1 MFWVSNYLLLSIK
14 PRSNRLLWIF
24 IDPQA
29 SWLCRKREKMSEIP
43 REILSVGDLNRAIA
57 SSLEERFDT
66 VWVSGEISN
75 FKAYDSGHWYFSLK
89 DEEGQ
94 IRCVMFRGRNG
105 QVGFMPQSG
114 DLVEVAANLGFYVP
128 RGDIQLTVQSMR
140 RAGMGGLY
148 EAFLKLKAKLAK
160 EGLFDAERKR
170 EIPTHP
176 RAIGI
181 ITSPQAAALKDVL
194 STLDRRAPHIPIVI
208 YPTLVQGPDAPA
220 GIISAL
226 KAAEKENAVDVILLV
241 RGGGSIEDLWAFND
255 EKLAYAIAASPIPIV
270 SGVGHET
277 DVTIADF
284 VADLRAP
291 TPTGAAELAAPRRDQ
306 MLQELDAIMQ
316 ALLQRVSQ
324 RVEREAQTL
333 DQLALRLSHALPNP
347 DRMREQISNWQ
358 KQLNQAW
365 LVRVENWKRN
375 QTHYQSQL
383 EMLNPQRT
391 LERGYAVILSGKGKS
406 REEQVMQAV
415 RNPNELNTEGV
426 FEVRLAE
433 GRADVQF
440 EKVDS
445 QQSS

>member
-1 MFWVSNYLLLSIK
+1 
-14 PRSNRLLWIF
+14 
-24 IDPQA
+24 
-29 SWLCRKREKMSEIP
+29 MSEIS

-160 EGLFDAERKR
+160 EGLFDLENKR
-170 EIPTHP
+170 PIPTHP
-176 RAIGI
+176 RSIGI

-194 STLDRRAPHIPIVI
+194 STLARRAPHIPIVI

-241 RGGGSIEDLWAFND
+241 RGGGNIEDLWAFND
-255 EKLAYAIAASPIPIV
+255 EKLAYAIAQSPIPIV

-347 DRMREQISNWQ
+347 DRMREQISSWQ
-358 KQLNQAW
+358 KRLNQAW
-365 LVRVENWKRN
+365 LVRVENWKRD
-375 QTHYQSQL
+375 QSHFQSQL

-391 LERGYAVILSGKGKS
+391 LERGYAVILSK
-406 REEQVMQAV
+406 EEQAMHAV
-415 RNPNELNTEGV
+415 RSPNELNTESV

-433 GRADVQF
+433 GQVEVEFSKISQAD
-440 EKVDS
+440 
-445 QQSS
+445 

>member
-1 MFWVSNYLLLSIK
+1 ML
-14 PRSNRLLWIF
+14 
-24 IDPQA
+24 
-29 SWLCRKREKMSEIP
+29 EIS

-57 SSLEERFDT
+57 ASLEERFDA
-66 VWVSGEISN
+66 VLVSGEISN

-94 IRCVMFRGRNG
+94 IRCVMFRGRNS

-114 DLVEVAANLGFYVP
+114 DLVEVSANLGMYVP
-128 RGDIQLTVQSMR
+128 RGDIQLTIQTLR

-148 EAFLKLKAKLAK
+148 EAFLKLKGKLAK
-160 EGLFDAERKR
+160 EGLFDLDRKR
-170 EIPTHP
+170 DIPTHP
-176 RAIGI
+176 RSIGI

-194 STLDRRAPHIPIVI
+194 STLARRAPHIPIVI
-208 YPTLVQGPDAPA
+208 YPTLVQGPEAPA

-241 RGGGSIEDLWAFND
+241 RGGGSIEDLWAFNN
-255 EKLAYAIAASPIPIV
+255 EKLAYAISQSPIPIV

-284 VADLRAP
+284 VADLRTP

-316 ALLQRVSQ
+316 ALLQRVNQ

-347 DRMREQISNWQ
+347 GRMREQITSWQ
-358 KQLNQAW
+358 QRLTQAW
-365 LVRVENWKRN
+365 LVRVESWKRN
-375 QTHYQSQL
+375 QSHYQSQL

-391 LERGYAVILSGKGKS
+391 LERGYAVILTEDKAS
-406 REEQVMQAV
+406 MQAI
-415 RNPNELNTEGV
+415 RSPKELNSEGI
-426 FEVRLAE
+426 FEIRLAE
-433 GRADVQF
+433 GRAQVQF
-440 EKVDS
+440 AEVVREP
-445 QQSS
+445 

>member
-1 MFWVSNYLLLSIK
+1 
-14 PRSNRLLWIF
+14 
-24 IDPQA
+24 
-29 SWLCRKREKMSEIP
+29 MSEIS

-57 SSLEERFDT
+57 ASLEDRFDT

-114 DLVEVAANLGFYVP
+114 DLVEVSASLGMYVP
-128 RGDIQLTVQSMR
+128 RGDIQLTIQTLR

-160 EGLFDAERKR
+160 EGLFDEERKR
-170 EIPTHP
+170 DIPTHP
-176 RAIGI
+176 RSIGI

-194 STLDRRAPHIPIVI
+194 STLARRAPHIPIVI

-226 KAAEKENAVDVILLV
+226 KAAQEENAVDVILLV

-255 EKLAYAIAASPIPIV
+255 EQLAYAIANSPIPVV

-277 DVTIADF
+277 DFTIADF

-291 TPTGAAELAAPRRDQ
+291 TPTGAAELAAPRKDQ
-306 MLQELDAIMQ
+306 LLQELDAIKQ
-316 ALLQRVSQ
+316 ALLQRMNQ

-347 DRMREQISNWQ
+347 DRMREQITSWQ
-358 KQLNQAW
+358 LRLNQAW
-365 LVRVENWKRN
+365 SVRMENWKRN
-375 QTHYQSQL
+375 QSHYQSQL

-391 LERGYAVILSGKGKS
+391 LERGYAVILSKGK
-406 REEQVMQAV
+406 EKLQAV
-415 RNPNELNTEGV
+415 RKPSELNTERGYQV
-426 FEVRLAE
+426 QLAE
-433 GRADVQF
+433 GQAEVTF
-440 EKVDS
+440 AEVASKGL
-445 QQSS
+445 

>member
-1 MFWVSNYLLLSIK
+1 M
-14 PRSNRLLWIF
+14 P
-24 IDPQA
+24 
-29 SWLCRKREKMSEIP
+29 EIP

-75 FKAYDSGHWYFSLK
+75 LKAYDSGHWYFSLK
-89 DEEGQ
+89 DEEAQ
-94 IRCVMFRGRNG
+94 IRCVTFRGRNG

-140 RAGMGGLY
+140 RAGVGGLY
-148 EAFLKLKAKLAK
+148 EAFLKLKAKLAQ
-160 EGLFDAERKR
+160 EGLFDQERKR

-176 RAIGI
+176 RVIGI
-181 ITSPQAAALKDVL
+181 VTSPQAAALKDVL
-194 STLDRRAPHIPIVI
+194 STLARRAPHIPIVI

-220 GIISAL
+220 GIIGAL
-226 KAAEKENAVDVILLV
+226 QAAAKEVEQGKAEVDVILLV

-255 EKLAYAIAASPIPIV
+255 EKLAYAIVQSPIPVV

-277 DVTIADF
+277 DMTIADF

-291 TPTGAAELAAPRRDQ
+291 TPTGAAELAAPKRDQ
-306 MLQELDAIMQ
+306 MLQELDAIAQ
-316 ALLQRVSQ
+316 ALRQRVSQ

-347 DRMREQISNWQ
+347 DRMREQIGNWQ
-358 KQLNQAW
+358 QRLNQAW
-365 LVRVENWKRN
+365 MVRVENWKRN
-375 QTHYQSQL
+375 QGHLQSQL

-391 LERGYAVILSGKGKS
+391 LERGYAVILSQA
-406 REEQVMQAV
+406 EEKLKAV
-415 RNPNELNTEGV
+415 RNPEELKANASYQ
-426 FEVRLAE
+426 VRLAE
-433 GRADVQF
+433 GEAQIELSAV
-440 EKVDS
+440 KPS
-445 QQSS
+445 

>member
-1 MFWVSNYLLLSIK
+1 
-14 PRSNRLLWIF
+14 
-24 IDPQA
+24 
-29 SWLCRKREKMSEIP
+29 MSEIS
-43 REILSVGDLNRAIA
+43 REILTVGDLNRAIA
-57 SSLEERFDT
+57 QSLEDRFDT

-105 QVGFMPQSG
+105 QVGFIPQSG
-114 DLVEVAANLGFYVP
+114 DLVEVSANLGMYVP
-128 RGDIQLTVQSMR
+128 RGDIQLTIQTLR

-160 EGLFDAERKR
+160 EGLFDEERKR

-176 RAIGI
+176 RSIGI

-194 STLDRRAPHIPIVI
+194 STLARRAPHIPIVI
-208 YPTLVQGPDAPA
+208 YPTLVQGLDAPA
-220 GIISAL
+220 GIIAAL
-226 KAAEKENAVDVILLV
+226 KAADKENAVDVILLV

-255 EKLAYAIAASPIPIV
+255 EQLAYAIANSSIPVV

-277 DVTIADF
+277 DFTIADF

-291 TPTGAAELAAPRRDQ
+291 TPTGAAELAAPRKDQ
-306 MLQELDAIMQ
+306 LLQELDAIKQ
-316 ALLQRVSQ
+316 ALLQRINQ

-347 DRMREQISNWQ
+347 DRMREQISSWQ
-358 KQLNQAW
+358 QRLNQAW
-365 LVRVENWKRN
+365 SVRIQNWKRN
-375 QTHYQSQL
+375 QSHYQSQL

-391 LERGYAVILSGKGKS
+391 LERGYAVILSKGNS
-406 REEQVMQAV
+406 EGQEQMHAV
-415 RNPNELNTEGV
+415 RKPSELNTEQG
-426 FEVRLAE
+426 FQVRLAE
-433 GRADVQF
+433 GQAEVQF
-440 EKVDS
+440 SEVLREP
-445 QQSS
+445 

>member
-1 MFWVSNYLLLSIK
+1 
-14 PRSNRLLWIF
+14 
-24 IDPQA
+24 
-29 SWLCRKREKMSEIP
+29 MS

-114 DLVEVAANLGFYVP
+114 DLVELAANLGFYVP

-140 RAGMGGLY
+140 RAGLGGLY
-148 EAFLKLKAKLAK
+148 EAFLKLKAKLDK

-170 EIPTHP
+170 EIPSHP
-176 RAIGI
+176 RSIGI
-181 ITSPQAAALKDVL
+181 ITSLQAAALKDVL
-194 STLDRRAPHIPIVI
+194 STLARRAPHIPIVI
-208 YPTLVQGPDAPA
+208 YPTLVQGPDAPVGVIA
-220 GIISAL
+220 AL

-255 EKLAYAIAASPIPIV
+255 EQLAYAIAQSPIPIV
-270 SGVGHET
+270 CGVGHET

-306 MLQELDAIMQ
+306 MLQELDAVKQ
-316 ALLQRVSQ
+316 VLLQRVNQ
-324 RVEREAQTL
+324 RVERDAQTL

-347 DRMREQISNWQ
+347 DRMREQIQGWQ
-358 KQLNQAW
+358 KRLNQAW
-365 LVRVENWKRN
+365 LVRVENWKRD
-375 QTHYQSQL
+375 QGHFQSQL

-391 LERGYAVILSGKGKS
+391 LERGYAVILGNSKS
-406 REEQVMQAV
+406 SKEEQSMHAV
-415 RNPNELNTEGV
+415 RNPKELNTDSI
-426 FEVRLAE
+426 FEVQMAE
-433 GRADVQF
+433 GKADVQF
-440 EKVDS
+440 AKIDL
-445 QQSS
+445 

>member
-1 MFWVSNYLLLSIK
+1 
-14 PRSNRLLWIF
+14 
-24 IDPQA
+24 
-29 SWLCRKREKMSEIP
+29 MSEIS

-176 RAIGI
+176 RSIGI
-181 ITSPQAAALKDVL
+181 VTSPQAAALKDVL
-194 STLDRRAPHIPIVI
+194 STLARRAPHIPIVI
-208 YPTLVQGPDAPA
+208 YPTLVQGPEAPA
-220 GIISAL
+220 GIITAL

-255 EKLAYAIAASPIPIV
+255 EQLAYAIAQSPIPIV

-306 MLQELDAIMQ
+306 MLQELDAIKQ
-316 ALLQRVSQ
+316 TLLQRVNQ
-324 RVEREAQTL
+324 RLERDAQTL
-333 DQLALRLSHALPNP
+333 DQFALRLSHALPNP
-347 DRMREQISNWQ
+347 DRMREQIQGWQ
-358 KQLNQAW
+358 KRLNQAW
-365 LVRVENWKRN
+365 LVRVENWKRD
-375 QTHYQSQL
+375 QGHFQSQL

-391 LERGYAVILSGKGKS
+391 LERGYAVILSNGKKS
-406 REEQVMQAV
+406 KEEQVMYAV
-415 RNPNELNTEGV
+415 RNPNELNTDSV

-433 GRADVQF
+433 GRVDVRFAKIDAQ
-440 EKVDS
+440 
-445 QQSS
+445 

>member
-1 MFWVSNYLLLSIK
+1 
-14 PRSNRLLWIF
+14 
-24 IDPQA
+24 
-29 SWLCRKREKMSEIP
+29 MSEIS

-57 SSLEERFDT
+57 ASLEDRFDT

-114 DLVEVAANLGFYVP
+114 DLVEVSASLGMYVP
-128 RGDIQLTVQSMR
+128 RGDIQLTIQTLR

-160 EGLFDAERKR
+160 EGLFDEDRKR

-181 ITSPQAAALKDVL
+181 VTSPQAAALKDVL
-194 STLDRRAPHIPIVI
+194 STLARRAPHIPIVI

-220 GIISAL
+220 GIIAAL
-226 KAAEKENAVDVILLV
+226 KAAEKENAVDVILMV

-255 EKLAYAIAASPIPIV
+255 EHLAYAIADSSIPVV

-277 DVTIADF
+277 DFTIADF

-316 ALLQRVSQ
+316 ALLQRVNQ
-324 RVEREAQTL
+324 RIEREAQTL

-347 DRMREQISNWQ
+347 DRMREQIASWQ
-358 KQLNQAW
+358 QRLNQAW
-365 LVRVENWKRN
+365 SVRMENWKRN

-391 LERGYAVILSGKGKS
+391 LERGYAVILNK
-406 REEQVMQAV
+406 EHDQLQAV
-415 RNPNELNTEGV
+415 RNTKELMLEKTYQ
-426 FEVRLAE
+426 VRLAE
-433 GRADVQF
+433 GEAEIQF
-440 EKVDS
+440 SKVTQGDNA
-445 QQSS
+445 

>member
-1 MFWVSNYLLLSIK
+1 
-14 PRSNRLLWIF
+14 
-24 IDPQA
+24 
-29 SWLCRKREKMSEIP
+29 MSEIS
-43 REILSVGDLNRAIA
+43 REVLSVGDLNRAIA
-57 SSLEERFDT
+57 SSLEAQFDT
-66 VWVSGEISN
+66 VLVSGEISN

-114 DLVEVAANLGFYVP
+114 DLVEVSASLGMYVP
-128 RGDIQLTVQSMR
+128 RGDVQLTIQSLR
-140 RAGMGGLY
+140 KAGMGGLY

-160 EGLFDAERKR
+160 AGLFDQERKQA
-170 EIPTHP
+170 IPSHP

-194 STLDRRAPHIPIVI
+194 STLQRRSPHIPIVI

-220 GIISAL
+220 GIISAIQ
-226 KAAEKENAVDVILLV
+226 NANQEAVVDVILLV

-255 EKLAYAIAASPIPIV
+255 EHLAYAIADSVIPIV

-291 TPTGAAELAAPRRDQ
+291 TPTGAAELAAPRKDQ
-306 MLQELDAIMQ
+306 LLQELEAIEQ
-316 ALLQRVSQ
+316 ALYQRLMQ

-347 DRMREQISNWQ
+347 DRMREQITSWQ
-358 KQLNQAW
+358 TRLQQAW
-365 LVRVENWKRN
+365 SVQIDNFKRN
-375 QTHYQSQL
+375 QNHYQLQL

-391 LERGYAVILSGKGKS
+391 LERGYAVILNP
-406 REEQVMQAV
+406 EMQAI
-415 RNPNELNTEGV
+415 RKPKDLNTQNQ

-433 GRADVQF
+433 GVAQVQF
-440 EKVDS
+440 EKIKT
-445 QQSS
+445 

>member
-1 MFWVSNYLLLSIK
+1 
-14 PRSNRLLWIF
+14 
-24 IDPQA
+24 
-29 SWLCRKREKMSEIP
+29 MSEIS
-43 REILSVGDLNRAIA
+43 REVLSVGDLNRAIA
-57 SSLEERFDT
+57 SSLEAQFDT
-66 VWVSGEISN
+66 VLVSGEISN

-114 DLVEVAANLGFYVP
+114 DLVEVSASLGMYVP
-128 RGDIQLTVQSMR
+128 RGDVQLTIQGLR
-140 RAGMGGLY
+140 KAGMGGLY

-160 EGLFDAERKR
+160 AGLFDPERKR
-170 EIPTHP
+170 NIPTHP

-194 STLDRRAPHIPIVI
+194 STLQRRSPHIPIVI
-208 YPTLVQGPDAPA
+208 YPTLVQGPDAPS
-220 GIISAL
+220 GIISAIQN
-226 KAAEKENAVDVILLV
+226 ANQEAAVDVILLV

-255 EKLAYAIAASPIPIV
+255 EQLAYAIADSVIPIV

-291 TPTGAAELAAPRRDQ
+291 TPTGAAELSAPRKDQ
-306 MLQELDAIMQ
+306 LLKELEAIEQ
-316 ALLQRVSQ
+316 ALYQRLMQ

-347 DRMREQISNWQ
+347 DRMREQITSWQ
-358 KQLNQAW
+358 MRLQQAW
-365 LVRVENWKRN
+365 SVQMDNFKRN
-375 QTHYQSQL
+375 QNHYQLQL

-391 LERGYAVILSGKGKS
+391 LERGYAVILNPA
-406 REEQVMQAV
+406 MQAI
-415 RNPNELNTEGV
+415 RKPQDLNTQNQ
-426 FEVRLAE
+426 FEVRLA
-433 GRADVQF
+433 GGS
-440 EKVDS
+440 S
-445 QQSS
+445 QVRFKDLNPL

>member
-1 MFWVSNYLLLSIK
+1 
-14 PRSNRLLWIF
+14 
-24 IDPQA
+24 
-29 SWLCRKREKMSEIP
+29 MSEIS

-57 SSLEERFDT
+57 ASLEARFDT

-114 DLVEVAANLGFYVP
+114 DLVEVSASLGMYVP
-128 RGDIQLTVQSMR
+128 RGDIQLTIQTLR

-160 EGLFDAERKR
+160 EGLFDEERKR
-170 EIPTHP
+170 EIPFHP
-176 RAIGI
+176 RSIGI

-194 STLDRRAPHIPIVI
+194 STLARRAPHIPIVI
-208 YPTLVQGPDAPA
+208 YPTLVQGPDAPS
-220 GIISAL
+220 GIIAAL
-226 KAAEKENAVDVILLV
+226 KAAEKENAVDIILLV

-255 EKLAYAIAASPIPIV
+255 EQLAYAIAQSPIPVV

-277 DVTIADF
+277 DFTIADF

-291 TPTGAAELAAPRRDQ
+291 TPTGAAELAAPRKDQ
-306 MLQELDAIMQ
+306 MLQELEAIKQ
-316 ALLQRVSQ
+316 ALLQRVIQ

-347 DRMREQISNWQ
+347 DRMREQITSWQ
-358 KQLNQAW
+358 QRLNQAW
-365 LVRVENWKRN
+365 LVRMENWKRN
-375 QTHYQSQL
+375 QSHYQLQL

-391 LERGYAVILSGKGKS
+391 LERGYAVILSKQ
-406 REEQVMQAV
+406 ENELHAV
-415 RNPNELNTEGV
+415 RKPNELNTENI
-426 FEVRLAE
+426 FQVRLAE
-433 GRADVQF
+433 GQAEVQF
-440 EKVDS
+440 SDVNSK
-445 QQSS
+445 

>member
-1 MFWVSNYLLLSIK
+1 
-14 PRSNRLLWIF
+14 
-24 IDPQA
+24 
-29 SWLCRKREKMSEIP
+29 MSEIS

-57 SSLEERFDT
+57 ASLEARFDT

-114 DLVEVAANLGFYVP
+114 DLVEVSASLGMYVP
-128 RGDIQLTVQSMR
+128 RGDIQLTIQTLR

-160 EGLFDAERKR
+160 EGLFDEERKR
-170 EIPTHP
+170 EIPFHP
-176 RAIGI
+176 RSIGI

-194 STLDRRAPHIPIVI
+194 STLARRAPHIPIVI
-208 YPTLVQGPDAPA
+208 YPTLVQGPDAPS
-220 GIISAL
+220 GIIAAL

-255 EKLAYAIAASPIPIV
+255 EQLAYAIAQSPIPVV

-277 DVTIADF
+277 DFTIADF

-291 TPTGAAELAAPRRDQ
+291 TPTGAAELAAPRKDQ
-306 MLQELDAIMQ
+306 MLQELEAIKQ
-316 ALLQRVSQ
+316 ALLQRVIQ

-347 DRMREQISNWQ
+347 DRMREQITSWQ
-358 KQLNQAW
+358 QRLNQAW
-365 LVRVENWKRN
+365 LVRMENWKRN
-375 QTHYQSQL
+375 QSHYQLQL

-391 LERGYAVILSGKGKS
+391 LERGYAVILNKQ
-406 REEQVMQAV
+406 ENELHAV
-415 RNPNELNTEGV
+415 RKPNELNTENV
-426 FEVRLAE
+426 FQVRLAE
-433 GRADVQF
+433 GQAEVQF
-440 EKVDS
+440 SEVDIK
-445 QQSS
+445 

>member
-1 MFWVSNYLLLSIK
+1 
-14 PRSNRLLWIF
+14 
-24 IDPQA
+24 
-29 SWLCRKREKMSEIP
+29 MSEIS

-57 SSLEERFDT
+57 ASLEDRFDT

-89 DEEGQ
+89 DAEGQ

-114 DLVEVAANLGFYVP
+114 DLVEVSASLGMYVP
-128 RGDIQLTVQSMR
+128 RGDIQLTIQTLR

-160 EGLFDAERKR
+160 EGLFDDERKR

-176 RAIGI
+176 RSIGI

-194 STLDRRAPHIPIVI
+194 STLARRAPHIPIVI

-220 GIISAL
+220 GMIAAL
-226 KAAEKENAVDVILLV
+226 KAAEKEKAVDVILLV

-255 EKLAYAIAASPIPIV
+255 EQLAYAIADSSIPVV

-277 DVTIADF
+277 DFTITDF

-316 ALLQRVSQ
+316 ALLQRINQ

-347 DRMREQISNWQ
+347 DRMREQIQGWQ
-358 KQLNQAW
+358 QRLNQAW
-365 LVRVENWKRN
+365 SVRMENWKRN
-375 QTHYQSQL
+375 QSHYQSQL

-391 LERGYAVILSGKGKS
+391 LERGYAVILSKEKEGLHAIRKPS
-406 REEQVMQAV
+406 
-415 RNPNELNTEGV
+415 ELNV
-426 FEVRLAE
+426 SNSYQIRLAE
-433 GRADVQF
+433 GQVDVEFSEVNPAEQ
-440 EKVDS
+440 K
-445 QQSS
+445 

>member
-1 MFWVSNYLLLSIK
+1 
-14 PRSNRLLWIF
+14 
-24 IDPQA
+24 
-29 SWLCRKREKMSEIP
+29 MSEIS
-43 REILSVGDLNRAIA
+43 REVLSVGDLNRAIA
-57 SSLEERFDT
+57 SSLEAQFDT
-66 VWVSGEISN
+66 VLVSGEISN

-114 DLVEVAANLGFYVP
+114 DLVEVSASLGMYVP
-128 RGDIQLTVQSMR
+128 RGDVQLTIQSLR
-140 RAGMGGLY
+140 KAGMGGLY

-160 EGLFDAERKR
+160 AGLFDQERKQV
-170 EIPTHP
+170 IPSHP

-194 STLDRRAPHIPIVI
+194 STLQRRSPHIPIVI
-208 YPTLVQGPDAPA
+208 YPTLVQGPDAPS
-220 GIISAL
+220 GII
-226 KAAEKENAVDVILLV
+226 AAIQNANQEAVVDVILLV

-255 EKLAYAIAASPIPIV
+255 EQLAYAIADSVIPIV

-291 TPTGAAELAAPRRDQ
+291 TPTGAAELAAPRKDQ
-306 MLQELDAIMQ
+306 LLQELEAIEQ
-316 ALLQRVSQ
+316 ALYQRLMQ

-347 DRMREQISNWQ
+347 DRMREQITSWQ
-358 KQLNQAW
+358 TRLQQAW
-365 LVRVENWKRN
+365 SVQIDNFKRN
-375 QTHYQSQL
+375 QNHYQLQL

-391 LERGYAVILSGKGKS
+391 LERGYAVILNP
-406 REEQVMQAV
+406 EMQAI
-415 RNPNELNTEGV
+415 RKPKDLNTQQP

-433 GRADVQF
+433 GVAQVQF
-440 EKVDS
+440 EKIKT
-445 QQSS
+445 

>member
-1 MFWVSNYLLLSIK
+1 
-14 PRSNRLLWIF
+14 
-24 IDPQA
+24 
-29 SWLCRKREKMSEIP
+29 MSEIS

-57 SSLEERFDT
+57 ASLEDRFDI

-114 DLVEVAANLGFYVP
+114 DLVEVSANLSMYVP
-128 RGDIQLTVQSMR
+128 RGDIQLTIQTLR

-148 EAFLKLKAKLAK
+148 EAFLKLKIKLAK
-160 EGLFDAERKR
+160 EGLFDEDRKR

-176 RAIGI
+176 RSIGI

-194 STLDRRAPHIPIVI
+194 STLARRAPHIPIVI

-220 GIISAL
+220 GIISAI
-226 KAAEKENAVDVILLV
+226 KAAEKENAVNVILLV

-255 EKLAYAIAASPIPIV
+255 EQLAYTIANSKIPIV

-277 DVTIADF
+277 DFTISDF

-316 ALLQRVSQ
+316 ALLQRINQ

-347 DRMREQISNWQ
+347 DRMREQIISLQ
-358 KQLNQAW
+358 QRINQAW
-365 LVRVENWKRN
+365 SVRMENWKLN
-375 QTHYQSQL
+375 QSHYQSQL
-383 EMLNPQRT
+383 EFLNPQRT
-391 LERGYAVILSGKGKS
+391 LERGYAVVLKKEKEDFRAIRDPRELTLNAAYQVCLADGQAEIELSKIVNK
-406 REEQVMQAV
+406 Q
-415 RNPNELNTEGV
+415 
-426 FEVRLAE
+426 
-433 GRADVQF
+433 
-440 EKVDS
+440 
-445 QQSS
+445 

>member
-1 MFWVSNYLLLSIK
+1 
-14 PRSNRLLWIF
+14 
-24 IDPQA
+24 
-29 SWLCRKREKMSEIP
+29 MSEIS

-57 SSLEERFDT
+57 ASLEARFDT

-114 DLVEVAANLGFYVP
+114 DLVEVSASLGMYVP
-128 RGDIQLTVQSMR
+128 RGDIQLTIQTLR

-160 EGLFDAERKR
+160 EGLFDEERKR
-170 EIPTHP
+170 EIPFHP
-176 RAIGI
+176 RSIGI

-194 STLDRRAPHIPIVI
+194 STLARRAPHIPIVI
-208 YPTLVQGPDAPA
+208 YPTLVQGPDAPS
-220 GIISAL
+220 GIIAAL

-255 EKLAYAIAASPIPIV
+255 EQLAYAIAQSPIPVV

-277 DVTIADF
+277 DFTIADF

-291 TPTGAAELAAPRRDQ
+291 TPTGAAELAAPRKDQ
-306 MLQELDAIMQ
+306 MLQELEAIKQ
-316 ALLQRVSQ
+316 ALLQRVIQ

-347 DRMREQISNWQ
+347 DRMREQITSWQ
-358 KQLNQAW
+358 QRLNQAW
-365 LVRVENWKRN
+365 LVRMENWKRN
-375 QTHYQSQL
+375 QSHYQLQL

-391 LERGYAVILSGKGKS
+391 LERGYAVILNKQ
-406 REEQVMQAV
+406 ENELHAV
-415 RNPNELNTEGV
+415 RKPNELNTENV
-426 FEVRLAE
+426 FQVRLAE
-433 GRADVQF
+433 GQAEVQF
-440 EKVDS
+440 SEVDPK
-445 QQSS
+445 

>member
-1 MFWVSNYLLLSIK
+1 
-14 PRSNRLLWIF
+14 
-24 IDPQA
+24 
-29 SWLCRKREKMSEIP
+29 MSEIS

-57 SSLEERFDT
+57 QSLEDRFDT

-105 QVGFMPQSG
+105 QVGFIPQSG
-114 DLVEVAANLGFYVP
+114 DLVEVSASLGMYVP
-128 RGDIQLTVQSMR
+128 RGDIQLTIQTLR

-160 EGLFDAERKR
+160 EGLFDEDRKR
-170 EIPTHP
+170 AIPTHP
-176 RAIGI
+176 RSIGI

-194 STLDRRAPHIPIVI
+194 STLARRAPHIPIVI
-208 YPTLVQGPDAPA
+208 YPTLVQGSDAPA
-220 GIISAL
+220 GIIAAL
-226 KAAEKENAVDVILLV
+226 KVAAKEQAVDVILLV

-255 EKLAYAIAASPIPIV
+255 EQLAYAIASSPIPVV

-277 DVTIADF
+277 DFTIADF
-284 VADLRAP
+284 VSDLRAP

-316 ALLQRVSQ
+316 ALLQRINQ

-347 DRMREQISNWQ
+347 DRMREQIVSWQ
-358 KQLNQAW
+358 QRLNQAW
-365 LVRVENWKRN
+365 SVRMENWKRN
-375 QTHYQSQL
+375 QTHCQSQL

-391 LERGYAVILSGKGKS
+391 LERGYAVILKK
-406 REEQVMQAV
+406 EKELLQAV
-415 RNPNELNTEGV
+415 RNPNELSVKTSYQ
-426 FEVRLAE
+426 VRLAE
-433 GRADVQF
+433 GQV
-440 EKVDS
+440 EIELIKVGS
-445 QQSS
+445 

>member
-1 MFWVSNYLLLSIK
+1 
-14 PRSNRLLWIF
+14 
-24 IDPQA
+24 
-29 SWLCRKREKMSEIP
+29 MSQMSDQS

-57 SSLEERFDT
+57 ASLEDRFDT

-114 DLVEVAANLGFYVP
+114 DLVEVSANLGMYVP
-128 RGDIQLTVQSMR
+128 RGDIQLTIQTLR

-160 EGLFDAERKR
+160 EGLFDEDRKR
-170 EIPTHP
+170 AIPTHP
-176 RAIGI
+176 RSIGI
-181 ITSPQAAALKDVL
+181 VTSPQAAALKDVL
-194 STLDRRAPHIPIVI
+194 STLARRAPHIPIVI
-208 YPTLVQGPDAPA
+208 YPTLVQGSDAPA
-220 GIISAL
+220 GIIAAL
-226 KAAEKENAVDVILLV
+226 KAAEKEKAVDVILLV

-255 EKLAYAIAASPIPIV
+255 EQLAYAIANSPIPVV

-277 DVTIADF
+277 DFTIADF

-306 MLQELDAIMQ
+306 MLQELDGLMQ
-316 ALLQRVSQ
+316 ALLQRINQ

-333 DQLALRLSHALPNP
+333 DQLASRLSHALPNP
-347 DRMREQISNWQ
+347 DRMREQISSWQ
-358 KQLNQAW
+358 QRLNQAW
-365 LVRVENWKRN
+365 SVRVENWKRN
-375 QTHYQSQL
+375 QAHYQSQL

-391 LERGYAVILSGKGKS
+391 LERGYAVILSKEKNELS
-406 REEQVMQAV
+406 AV
-415 RNPNELNTEGV
+415 RNPNELLVNQSYQV
-426 FEVRLAE
+426 QLAE
-433 GRADVQF
+433 GRAEIELSKIGID
-440 EKVDS
+440 D
-445 QQSS
+445 

>member
-1 MFWVSNYLLLSIK
+1 
-14 PRSNRLLWIF
+14 
-24 IDPQA
+24 
-29 SWLCRKREKMSEIP
+29 MSEIS
-43 REILSVGDLNRAIA
+43 REVLSVGDLNRAIA
-57 SSLEERFDT
+57 SSLEAQFDT
-66 VWVSGEISN
+66 VLVSGEISN

-89 DEEGQ
+89 DDEGQ

-114 DLVEVAANLGFYVP
+114 DLVEVGASLGMYVP
-128 RGDIQLTVQSMR
+128 RGDVQLTIQSLR
-140 RAGMGGLY
+140 KAGMGGLY

-160 EGLFDAERKR
+160 AGLFDQERKR
-170 EIPTHP
+170 EIPSHP

-194 STLDRRAPHIPIVI
+194 STLQRRSPHIPIVI

-220 GIISAL
+220 GIITAL
-226 KAAEKENAVDVILLV
+226 HNANQEAVVDVILLV

-255 EKLAYAIAASPIPIV
+255 EQLAYAIADSAIPIV

-291 TPTGAAELAAPRRDQ
+291 TPTGAAELSAPRKDQ
-306 MLQELDAIMQ
+306 LLQELVAIEQ
-316 ALLQRVSQ
+316 ALYQRLMQ

-347 DRMREQISNWQ
+347 DRMREQITSWQ
-358 KQLNQAW
+358 TRLQQAW
-365 LVRVENWKRN
+365 SVQVDNFKRN
-375 QTHYQSQL
+375 QHHYQLQL

-391 LERGYAVILSGKGKS
+391 LERGYAVILN
-406 REEQVMQAV
+406 EQGQAI
-415 RNPNELNTEGV
+415 RKPKELNTEEA
-426 FEVRLAE
+426 FEVRLAQ
-433 GRADVQF
+433 GSSDVRF
-440 EKVDS
+440 GDLKTH
-445 QQSS
+445 